1 MGLYNHR
8 PCYAISVQQRI
19 SSVIPTSEWRPLRS
33 LLGWV
38 NDEQFDLAGRACQ
51 ILHWDGEHQFCG
63 RCGVATELSDVE
75 HCRICHAC
83 DRQYYPRISPCM
95 IVVVTRGEYCLL
107 ARNAAWEKNYYS
119 ALAGFVE
126 AGETVEG
133 CLAREVW
140 EEVGIEVDNLRYF
153 CSQPWPFPGQL
164 MLGFHATYKA
174 GDIRVDQREII
185 AADWWHYKNLPPC
198 PDNRTL
204 SGRLIEHFVTQ
215 CRIEAD

>member
-1 MGLYNHR
+1 
-8 PCYAISVQQRI
+8 
-19 SSVIPTSEWRPLRS
+19 
-33 LLGWV
+33 
-38 NDEQFDLAGRACQ
+38 
-51 ILHWDGEHQFCG
+51 
-63 RCGVATELSDVE
+63 
-75 HCRICHAC
+75 
-83 DRQYYPRISPCM
+83 M
-95 IVVVTRGEYCLL
+95 IVFVTKGEYCLL